1 MKASVLSKD
10 TTENVVIFDL
20 KFENAEKISKGTV
33 QDTLVVKVI
42 SDVQSRKKGILINL
56 PYETQVSALI
66 PPQISPGNN
75 ISVNNP

>member
-10 TTENVVIFDL
+10 TTENVVTFDL

-56 PYETQVSALI
+56 PYET
-66 PPQISPGNN
+66 
-75 ISVNNP
+75 

>member
-1 MKASVLSKD
+1 VKASVLSKD
-10 TTENVVIFDL
+10 TTENVVTFDL

-56 PYETQVSALI
+56 PYET
-66 PPQISPGNN
+66 
-75 ISVNNP
+75 